1 MQARE
6 SGESAPHPPLPA
18 PGVAHKARLD
28 EQDISGARALPQG
41 LFTLDVA
48 VQPVVT
54 EFYGDNRKARLAIT
68 QDGAAWLTAPED
80 KETSSPTPHAHN
92 AKRQGAP
99 ACAVTRPSEQLTG
112 YECSSIRRITCPLK
126 PPHKGRTGMYC
137 GKGSTAYWIRV
148 LSSMAHRAPL

>member
-54 EFYGDNRKARLAIT
+54 EFYGDNRKARLAGT

-99 ACAVTRPSEQLTG
+99 ACAVTVHQNSL
-112 YECSSIRRITCPLK
+112 LD
-126 PPHKGRTGMYC
+126 
-137 GKGSTAYWIRV
+137 ARV
-148 LSSMAHRAPL
+148 LLPGASRAP